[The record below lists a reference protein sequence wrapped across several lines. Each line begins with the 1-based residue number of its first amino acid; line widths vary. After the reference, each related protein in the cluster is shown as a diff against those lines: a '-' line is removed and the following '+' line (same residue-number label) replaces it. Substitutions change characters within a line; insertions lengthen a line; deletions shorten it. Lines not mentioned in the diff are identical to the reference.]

1 MKKELNARKV
11 NHDNS
16 SLFVDDGINIKD
28 RIIHL
33 FDDIDS
39 DSIGKVIK
47 GVQLM
52 LAANKEPI
60 DIYISSL
67 GGDPYSA
74 WGAANFITLQKDVLI
89 RTHAMGPVM
98 SAATI
103 VFLSGDEKICYE
115 NSVFMFHTVSDSTSG
130 KFTVEIKDCYEECK
144 RIHEDICEFYGK
156 YSKTTSKE
164 WAKLLK
170 ANDLYIRPEQ
180 ALEMGIVDRIL
191 KPV

>member
-1 MKKELNARKV
+1 MKKLNGRKV

-16 SLFVDDGINIKD
+16 SLFIDDGVNIKD

-39 DSIGKVIK
+39 DSVGKVIK

-52 LAANKEPI
+52 LVANKEPI

-74 WGAANFITLQKDVLI
+74 WGVANFITLQKDVLI
-89 RTHAMGPVM
+89 RTHAIGPVM

-103 VFLSGDEKICYE
+103 IFLSGDEKLCYE

-130 KFTVEIKDCYEECK
+130 KFTVEIKDCYDECK
-144 RIHEDICEFYGK
+144 RVHEDLCEFYGK
-156 YSKTTSKE
+156 YTKTIAKDWS
-164 WAKLLK
+164 KLLK
-170 ANDLYIRPEQ
+170 SNDLYIRPEQ
-180 ALEMGIVDRIL
+180 ALEMGIVDKIL
-191 KPV
+191 VSV